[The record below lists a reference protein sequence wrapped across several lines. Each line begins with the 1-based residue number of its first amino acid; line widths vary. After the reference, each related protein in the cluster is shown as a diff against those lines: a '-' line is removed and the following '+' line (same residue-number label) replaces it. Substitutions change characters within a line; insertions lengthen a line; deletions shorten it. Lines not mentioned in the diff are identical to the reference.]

1 MQAYEIRFHS
11 VLAEMLKA
19 ERSKEAQH
27 LADGKAAD
35 WADYNRR
42 VGVLEGLARARDLAD
57 QLATDVVG
65 RDKDLDKLMEDQ

>member
-11 VLAEMLKA
+11 VLADLIKA

-42 VGVLEGLARARDLAD
+42 VGVLEGLARARELSD
-57 QLATDVVG
+57 QLATDTVG
-65 RDKDLDKLMEDQ
+65 RGKDVDKLMEDK